1 MKKYGIWIIAAVI
14 LLLGG
19 TFFYGGRSEAATYTN
34 DELGTI
40 DDIGKYTSNY
50 SYAGVRLYWDDK
62 LVAYAVDTYRK
73 EGSSWTYL
81 ATNYN
86 GTIYNV
92 TANYL
97 PTDSLIRVYK
107 SGARFGIP
115 IDTFRN
121 GQSEYSVTI
130 EEWQFG
136 TSNYKSLE
144 MANIPTGT
152 FGTTKNV
159 FGYTFLPPK
168 SETVLCS
175 VDGASRSYE
184 VRAYSVRNI
193 RPGAE
198 IPADTG
204 GGEMKSA
211 GKAYYNGSGYC
222 LTKLPEVTYGKAGYN
237 AVFQGWYSAKSGGKQ
252 YQTGD
257 VLQKGDTLYAR
268 WNVTANEYD
277 VNCVDV
283 LGTDASGTVLGK
295 TTWKAK
301 CDEKVSGEKAGTDKK
316 PGAYY
321 PNCHYTGATMTT
333 VTASGATVYRYFS
346 YENYP
351 VRYIDQIESGI
362 RKGEMLHSTSED
374 KEFNATVSG
383 AELGDNPQAGEY
395 YKGYCYSDCTTS
407 KVTAQGTTVY
417 RYFRPAVYSIVFD
430 GNGATDGTM
439 AKLEGCLYDDMCTL
453 PRNVFSR
460 VSGILLYRTTEKL
473 PEETTEMTVSHK
485 FLGWAEEPDGIV
497 KYSDADSIKNITEQE
512 KEVTLYAVWSEE
524 TVVPPN
530 ISSEIGYHFLGWAE
544 EPDAQSAMTQV
555 SISGP
560 TELYAIWKKQAV
572 KYHVEYYK
580 ENLNGEYELTS
591 NYEFES
597 YSGESVT
604 LDSVDKIY
612 PGFTLDGASSQL
624 SGTVKP
630 DGSLIL
636 CAYFKRDSYEL
647 SYDLNGGKAP
657 SEGNGLGKEK
667 IKFGK
672 SISLS
677 SAIPQREGYLFEGW
691 SPEADNNTALLNP
704 GDSFVAQNHD
714 TVLYAQWKPF
724 IFTVKYDNNASYS
737 KVSGVSGTVA
747 ETEYS
752 YQKDSYAS
760 KTLFTSS
767 DAKMV
772 SWNSKPDGSGISV
785 LPGTNMKGL
794 FDDCKEL
801 TLYAIW
807 ERDIRNTADFQL
819 TIWTETEKDGAIQ
832 KEQIDTLKLS
842 GKAGEKIS
850 AALLRL
856 YQESLQG
863 EEAVYFYKGYEV
875 VNVKDLEQV
884 ISMDSDTIVTLTVKK
899 RKCSVSFSTGSDST
913 ENRIQGVTTEFGE
926 KITLPEKLSNGEKI
940 DRFEDNR
947 GNVYVPGSSVTL
959 EHNLELSVQHA
970 IYLHDEAG
978 KEKEQVVYVTRGK
991 DYVLPEQKRTGYRFL
1006 GWYLADGNKAGDAG
1020 DTIKSVVKRC
1030 DYYAKW
1036 SEPLTYH
1043 ISYDMGEFDIKI
1055 LENHISYYQYSKE
1068 TVLPN
1073 VSQVL
1078 APEGYQFAGW
1088 YYSDDVEKKPVL
1100 VISST
1105 EYGDKVLKPILV
1117 KRADQDN
1124 EKDKEDK
1131 DKVDDD
1137 KKPGQED
1144 NKKPEQGDDKN
1155 QNQTPSD
1162 KDNVQKPGE
1171 SADDKDKTPGTEDK
1185 DNTGD
1190 SLISKGENDNLN
1202 NKQQNQGK
1210 AKPVKGSVFW
1220 KGNLKYKVISVTA
1233 GKEKVKVVG
1242 NRFKGKKLS
1251 IPKKVTYEGKTFLV
1265 TEIGK
1270 KAFYKA
1276 NTITT
1281 VVISKNVTTIGQ
1293 KAFAGMKKLKS
1304 VTIGTGVKKITK
1316 EAFQKDSKLKKVVI
1330 KSKKLSKVGK
1340 KAFVQIHSK
1349 AKIKVVK
1356 SKKKA
1361 LKKVLKASGLKKTIQ
1376 IY

>member
-1 MKKYGIWIIAAVI
+1 MKKYGIWIMAAVI
-14 LLLGG
+14 LLFGG
-19 TFFYGGRSEAATYTN
+19 ACFYGGRSEAAAYAN
-34 DELGTI
+34 NEIGTV
-40 DDIGKYTSNY
+40 DDIGKYEDKEGGY
-50 SYAGVRLYWDDK
+50 SHAGVRLYWDDK
-62 LVAYAVDTYRK
+62 LVAYALDTYRK
-73 EGSSWTYL
+73 ENGSWVYL

-86 GTIYNV
+86 GTIYNL
-92 TANYL
+92 T
-97 PTDSLIRVYK
+97 TDYFPSDGLIRVYK
-107 SGARFGIP
+107 SGARFGVP
-115 IDTFRN
+115 INAFRN
-121 GQSEYSVTI
+121 GKSEYSVTI
-130 EEWQFG
+130 EETQHGAFQ
-136 TSNYKSLE
+136 YKSLE
-144 MANIPTGT
+144 MTNIPTGT
-152 FGTTKNV
+152 FGTTQNV
-159 FGYTFLPPK
+159 FSYTFLPTK
-168 SETVLCS
+168 SEQVICS
-175 VDGASRSYE
+175 NSSSSRSYTI
-184 VRAYSVRNI
+184 RAYSVRNI
-193 RPGAE
+193 RPGEE

-204 GGEMKSA
+204 GGEITSA

-222 LTKLPEVTYGKAGYN
+222 LTKLPEVTYGKAGYS
-237 AVFQGWYSAKSGGKQ
+237 AAFQGWYSAKSGGKQ

-257 VLQKGDTLYAR
+257 ILQKGNTLYAR
-268 WNVTANEYD
+268 WNVTANEYN
-277 VNCVDV
+277 VNCIDV
-283 LGTDASGTVLGK
+283 LGTDASGTVLGR

-301 CDEKVSGEKAGTDKK
+301 CDEKVSGEKAGTDRT

-321 PNCHYTGATMTT
+321 PNCHYTGATTAT

-351 VRYIDQIESGI
+351 VRYIDQIESGV
-362 RKGEMLHSTSED
+362 RKGEMLHSTSEE
-374 KEFNATVSG
+374 KEFNTTVSG
-383 AELGDNPQAGEY
+383 ADLGDDTQAGAY

-417 RYFRPAVYSIVFD
+417 RYFRPAGYSIVFD
-430 GNGATDGTM
+430 GNGATSGM
-439 AKLEGCLYDDMCTL
+439 MEKLEGCLYDEMVAL
-453 PRNVFSR
+453 PRNAFLR
-460 VSGILLYRTTEKL
+460 VSQVLLYRTKEKL
-473 PEETTEMTVSHK
+473 PEETTEMAVSHK

-497 KYSDADSIKNITEQE
+497 KYSDADSLKNLTEQE

-524 TVVPPN
+524 TVAPPN
-530 ISSEIGYHFLGWAE
+530 ISSEIGYRFLGWAK
-544 EPDAQSAMTQV
+544 EPDAQNAMTQI
-555 SISGP
+555 SITGP
-560 TELYAIWKKQAV
+560 TELYAVWKKEAV

-597 YSGESVT
+597 YSGETVT

-636 CAYFKRDSYEL
+636 CVYFKRDSYEL
-647 SYDLNGGKAP
+647 SYDLNGGKTP
-657 SEGNGLGKEK
+657 SEGGSLGKEK
-667 IKFGK
+667 VKFGRN
-672 SISLS
+672 ISLS
-677 SAIPQREGYLFEGW
+677 SVIPQKEGYLFEGW
-691 SPEADNNTALLNP
+691 SLESDSNAVLLKP

-714 TVLYAQWKPF
+714 TVLYAQWKPLV
-724 IFTVKYDNNASYS
+724 FTVKYDNNALYS
-737 KVSGVSGTVA
+737 KVSGINGKVEG
-747 ETEYS
+747 TEYS

-760 KTLFTSS
+760 KTLFTSP

-807 ERDIRNTADFQL
+807 EHDTRNAANFQL
-819 TIWTETEKDGAIQ
+819 TIWTETEKDGTVQ

-863 EEAVYFYKGYEV
+863 EEAIYFYKGYEV

-884 ISMDSDTIVTLTVKK
+884 VSMDSDTIVALTVKR
-899 RKCSVSFSTGSDST
+899 RKCSVSFLTGPDSA
-913 ENRIQGVTTEFGE
+913 ESQIQDVTTEFGE
-926 KITLPEKLSNGEKI
+926 KITLPEKLPDGEKI

-947 GNVYVPGSSVTL
+947 GNVYVPGSSITL

-970 IYLHDEAG
+970 IYLHDETG

-1006 GWYLADGNKAGDAG
+1006 GWYFADGNKAGDAG
-1020 DTIKSVVKRC
+1020 DTIKNIVKRC

-1043 ISYDMGEFDIKI
+1043 ISYDMGAFDIKI
-1055 LENHISYYQYSKE
+1055 LENNISYYQYSKE

-1073 VSQVL
+1073 ASQVL
-1078 APEGYQFAGW
+1078 VPEGYQFAGW
-1088 YYSDDVEKKPVL
+1088 YYSDDVEKKPVA

-1105 EYGDKVLKPILV
+1105 EHGDKVLKPILA
-1117 KRADQDN
+1117 KKAGQDN
-1124 EKDKEDK
+1124 E
-1131 DKVDDD
+1131 DKVDDN

-1144 NKKPEQGDDKN
+1144 DKN
-1155 QNQTPSD
+1155 QDQTPSD

-1171 SADDKDKTPGTEDK
+1171 SADDKDKTPGIEDK
-1185 DNTGD
+1185 DNLGD
-1190 SLISKGENDNLN
+1190 SVINKGENDNLN
-1202 NKQQNQGK
+1202 YKQQTQGK
-1210 AKPVKGSVFW
+1210 AKLVKGSVFW
-1220 KGNLKYKVISVTA
+1220 KGNLKYKVISVTS

-1242 NRFKGKKLS
+1242 NRFKGKKLAV
-1251 IPKKVTYEGKTFLV
+1251 PKKVTYEGRTFLV

-1304 VTIGTGVKKITK
+1304 VTVGAGVKKITK

-1330 KSKKLSKVGK
+1330 KGKKLSKVGK
-1340 KAFVQIHSK
+1340 KAFAQIHPK